1 MQSVM
6 AFFNFFGEGEH
17 RVLKYK
23 PMYYDPDA
31 PETKDAD
38 GKVSRK
44 KGAYVPG
51 AYIKESMG
59 EGPVRKSHMSRVSK
73 LIGIFSLLLI
83 AAILFYIAKFYSL
96 L

>member
-1 MQSVM
+1 M

-23 PMYYDPDA
+23 PMYFDPDA
-31 PETKDAD
+31 PEKKDAD
-38 GKVSRK
+38 GNVKK

-51 AYIKESMG
+51 AYIKEAMG
-59 EGPVRKSHMSRVSK
+59 EGPVRKSHMNRVTR
-73 LIGIFSLLLI
+73 LIGIISLLLI

>member
-23 PMYYDPDA
+23 PMYYDPNA
-31 PETKDAD
+31 SENAETGEK
-38 GKVSRK
+38 GKK

-59 EGPVRKSHMSRVSK
+59 EGPVRKSHMNRVTK
-73 LIGIFSLLLI
+73 LIGICSLLLI
-83 AAILFYIAKFYSL
+83 AVILFYIAKFYSL

>member
-1 MQSVM
+1 MQNVM

-23 PMYYDPDA
+23 PMYYDPNA
-31 PETKDAD
+31 SETAD
-38 GKVSRK
+38 GEGK
-44 KGAYVPG
+44 KKSGYVPG

-59 EGPVRKSHMSRVSK
+59 EGPVRKSHMTGVAK
-73 LIGIFSLLLI
+73 LIGICSLLLI